1 MRLCVD
7 KLRRDAD
14 TNGLVMCQVLHARV
28 LKLYSEHERL
38 CGNDGAADAM
48 AAEVKRLEMSYCFLA

>member
-1 MRLCVD
+1 M
-7 KLRRDAD
+7 RRDAD